1 MAHVPDR
8 FVILDIDHH
17 DYVLDI
23 PEPAR
28 PYPTIVGIGSVVGAW
43 SRDVTI
49 VFGRAPDCFY
59 LERFLS

>member
-8 FVILDIDHH
+8 FVILDIDRH

-28 PYPTIVGIGSVVGAW
+28 PYPTIVGVGSVIGAW
-43 SRDVTI
+43 SRDIMI
-49 VFGRAPDCFY
+49 VVGY
-59 LERFLS
+59 VS

>member
-8 FVILDIDHH
+8 FVILDIDRH

-28 PYPTIVGIGSVVGAW
+28 PYPTIVGVGSVIGDG
-43 SRDVTI
+43 SRDIMI
-49 VFGRAPDCFY
+49 VVGY
-59 LERFLS
+59 VS